1 MAFLP
6 LLLFSL
12 ACAGP
17 RPAAP
22 SIPAATSASSTAE
35 NEGTPKAEADLKELL
50 SRIESSYRRG
60 EYDKGLALVKEV
72 LQMKRTD
79 LSSFDR
85 IGSTYFVLGRYGEA
99 LTVWERGL
107 SEEKDAKKRKELA
120 SSIALARTSLGLEA
134 PARAQDAK
142 APPAAAG
149 PAKAKPPSDPAESAR
164 LYDKGVEHYARGE
177 YLQASSLFMRA
188 LELDA
193 ANAKARK
200 ALERLKLKP
209 ETP

>member
-1 MAFLP
+1 MPRTAFLS

-17 RPAAP
+17 RPAVP
-22 SIPAATSASSTAE
+22 PVPAASPSPSAQAPAPAE
-35 NEGTPKAEADLKELL
+35 GAERTQKAEADLKELL

-107 SEEKDAKKRKELA
+107 AEEKDSKKRKELA
-120 SSIALARTSLGLEA
+120 SSIALARTSLGLEV
-134 PARAQDAK
+134 PARTPDAK
-142 APPAAAG
+142 ARPAAAG
-149 PAKAKPPSDPAESAR
+149 PAIAKPPSDPAESSR

-188 LELDA
+188 LELD
-193 ANAKARK
+193 
-200 ALERLKLKP
+200 
-209 ETP
+209 